1 METQLWWIYDII
13 TLAVISICIYLGG
26 KKGIFKSAVV
36 FISCIIG
43 LVIAIPISGSISE
56 NIYKI
61 TIRENNI
68 NKINKSITGIE
79 ISSYLGNAIEN
90 MDYNVIVNT
99 QKIDTILESENELD
113 EQLYIYLNNINGK
126 VVDNETNFKN
136 NLYEC
141 YCEVL
146 EEIVSKDLSKY
157 AIEIACQK
165 IKSGETDFGN
175 LLKMIKEGS
184 QFKEVSQI
192 IADDYTSDAYK
203 NIIRV
208 LSCTIISTIIL
219 ITGILTAK
227 SLSGSRRE
235 IDESTGSHIIGG
247 VCGIFSGITIVFI
260 IALILRLYAIAGNN
274 ESLFFNNKSID
285 KTLIFS
291 YAYDIA
297 SKL

>member
-1 METQLWWIYDII
+1 METQLWWIYDIMAI
-13 TLAVISICIYLGG
+13 AVILICVYLCG
-26 KKGIFKSAVV
+26 KKGIFKSAIV

-43 LVIAIPISGSISE
+43 LLIAIPVSGSISE
-56 NIYKI
+56 SIYKI

-79 ISSYLGNAIEN
+79 ISSYLGNALEN

-99 QKIDTILESENELD
+99 QRIDTILESENELD
-113 EQLYIYLNNINGK
+113 QQLYNYLNNINGK
-126 VVDNETNFKN
+126 VVDNEVNFQD

-146 EEIVSKDLSKY
+146 EKLVSKDLSKY

-165 IKSGETDFGN
+165 IRSGETDFGN
-175 LLKMIKEGS
+175 LLKMIKEGN
-184 QFKEVSQI
+184 QYKEVSQI

-208 LSCTIISTIIL
+208 LSCTIISVIIL
-219 ITGILTAK
+219 IIGILTAK
-227 SLSGSRRE
+227 SMSGSRRE

-247 VCGIFSGITIVFI
+247 ICGIFLGITIVFI
-260 IALILRLYAIAGNN
+260 IALILRLYTIAGNDKT
-274 ESLFFNNKSID
+274 LFFNNKSID

-291 YAYDIA
+291 YAYNIA

>member
-13 TLAVISICIYLGG
+13 TLAVISICIYLCG

-43 LVIAIPISGSISE
+43 LLIAIPISGSISE

-247 VCGIFSGITIVFI
+247 VCGIFSGMTIVFI

-274 ESLFFNNKSID
+274 ETLFFNNKSID